1 MSTPLCFT
9 VNLAPLRFVY
19 DPCIMHD
26 LRLKINPANEKTLR
40 CVGSLSIA
48 CVRVFSDPGHPSQ
61 PSKATSVDAI
71 TYTQLRGLVG
81 RLVGCE

>member
-19 DPCIMHD
+19 DPCILHD
-26 LRLKINPANEKTLR
+26 LRLKIKPTNEKTLR
-40 CVGSLSIA
+40 CVGSWSIA
-48 CVRVFSDPGHPSQ
+48 CVRVFLDPGHPSH

-71 TYTQLRGLVG
+71 AYAQLRRLDGRFVG
-81 RLVGCE
+81 SE